1 MAQPPLKP
9 VTLAGGRES
18 PLWQALKKHG
28 ADLYLCGETPA
39 VACTQADG
47 MLQVAHGGQFSRG
60 PKVNYL
66 VATVYPD
73 RIDLEVKEI
82 AVSQEGGNNQPNA
95 KIQIADA
102 AKAKG
107 FTTIGTASLHRDR
120 AGLTVSNAT
129 GCFERKQ

>member
-1 MAQPPLKP
+1 
-9 VTLAGGRES
+9 
-18 PLWQALKKHG
+18 
-28 ADLYLCGETPA
+28 
-39 VACTQADG
+39 
-47 MLQVAHGGQFSRG
+47 MLQVAHGGQFNRG

-66 VATVYPD
+66 VAAVYPD

-82 AVSQEGGNNQPNA
+82 AVAHEGEDNQSSA

-107 FTTIGTASLHRDR
+107 FTTIGAASLHRDR
-120 AGLTVSNAT
+120 TGLTVSNAT